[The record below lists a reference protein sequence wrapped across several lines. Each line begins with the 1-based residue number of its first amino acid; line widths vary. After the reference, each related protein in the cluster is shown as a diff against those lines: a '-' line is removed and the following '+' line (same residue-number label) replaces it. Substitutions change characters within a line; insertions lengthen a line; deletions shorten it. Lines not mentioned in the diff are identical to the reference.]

1 MSRVSIPGDLNR
13 IELPT
18 SPAIFLRGVVYAA
31 NSKASNTAKAAF
43 SEEEVTRAEGTSF
56 PSSQDS

>member
-1 MSRVSIPGDLNR
+1 MSKISIAGNPNRV
-13 IELPT
+13 EFPT